1 MKLKKIIIMALC
13 LSLVMTCGVFLAAC
27 NKGSGEGDGKG
38 GGDTYVPRNSN
49 QWFTEAELAKKGLS
63 ALPAPTGLSGDM
75 SSDLYWYNDGYSF
88 DQACPNEDIF
98 YENVEKYFAYFNE
111 KFDGRFGTDKLEKIL
126 TADKG
131 QSCYRL
137 VQETN
142 LDKYYVKNSKRYRFY
157 YVTDTEATQQIFG
170 QNYLK
175 DDAVWLFEVMYDFD
189 TTKNTYMLKIFIE
202 NASKAKNGETINYYR
217 IAEK

>member
-27 NKGSGEGDGKG
+27 NKGGGEG

-75 SSDLYWYNDGYSF
+75 NSYLYWYNDGYSF
-88 DQACPNEDIF
+88 SQACPDEDTF
-98 YENVEKYFAYFNE
+98 TQNAEAYLNYFKSKY
-111 KFDGRFGTDKLEKIL
+111 DGRFGTDDLEKIL
-126 TADKG
+126 TADDG

-175 DDAVWLFEVMYDFD
+175 DDAVWQFEVLYDFD
-189 TTKNTYMLKIFIE
+189 TNKNTYMLKIFIE
-202 NASKAKNGETINYYR
+202 IAGKNKSGKTINYYR
-217 IAEK
+217 LAEK

>member
-27 NKGSGEGDGKG
+27 NKGGGEG

-75 SSDLYWYNDGYSF
+75 SSDLYWFNDGYSF
-88 DQACPNEDIF
+88 HQACPNEDIF

-111 KFDGRFGTDKLEKIL
+111 KFDGRFGVADFYSHTTDYSESYYKIKKTTTL
-126 TADKG
+126 SD
-131 QSCYRL
+131 YF
-137 VQETN
+137 
-142 LDKYYVKNSKRYRFY
+142 SKKPPTYTFY
-157 YVTDTEATQQIFG
+157 YVTDTTLEDGYFKA
-170 QNYLK
+170 
-175 DDAVWLFEVMYDFD
+175 DAVWTFEIMLDD
-189 TTKNTYMLKIFIE
+189 GKLKIFIE
-202 NASKAKNGETINYYR
+202 NAGKTRNGASTNYYKM
-217 IAEK
+217 A

>member
-27 NKGSGEGDGKG
+27 NKGGGEG

-63 ALPAPTGLSGDM
+63 ALPAPTGLTGNMNSY
-75 SSDLYWYNDGYSF
+75 LYWYNDGYSF

-98 YENVEKYFAYFNE
+98 YENVEKYFTYFKKNY
-111 KFDGRFGTDKLEKIL
+111 DGRFGTDDLEKTL

-170 QNYLK
+170 QYYLK
-175 DDAVWLFEVMYDFD
+175 DNAVWLFEVMYDFD
-189 TTKNTYMLKIFIE
+189 TTKNTYVLKIFIE
-202 NASKAKNGETINYYR
+202 NAGKAKNGETINYYR

>member
-27 NKGSGEGDGKG
+27 NKGGGNGDNNKTQIRD
-38 GGDTYVPRNSN
+38 DTK
-49 QWFTEAELAKKGLS
+49 WFSEEELAKKGLS
-63 ALPAPTGLSGDM
+63 ALPAPTGLTGTM
-75 SSDLYWYNDGYSF
+75 NTYLNWYNDGYSF
-88 DQACPNEDIF
+88 HQACPDEDTF
-98 YENVEKYFAYFNE
+98 TQNVETYFNYF
-111 KFDGRFGTDKLEKIL
+111 KSKYDGRFGTDKLEKIL
-126 TADKG
+126 TADDG

-189 TTKNTYMLKIFIE
+189 TTKNTYVLKIFIE
-202 NASKAKNGETINYYR
+202 NAGKTKNGKTINYYR
-217 IAEK
+217 LAEK

>member
-1 MKLKKIIIMALC
+1 MALC

-27 NKGSGEGDGKG
+27 NKGGDN
-38 GGDTYVPRNSN
+38 GDNNKTQIRDDTK
-49 QWFTEAELAKKGLS
+49 WFSEEELAKKGLS
-63 ALPAPTGLSGDM
+63 ALPAPTGLSGNM
-75 SSDLYWYNDGYSF
+75 STYLHWYNDGYSF
-88 DQACPNEDIF
+88 HQACPDEDTF
-98 YENVEKYFAYFNE
+98 TQNVETYFNYF
-111 KFDGRFGTDKLEKIL
+111 KSKYDGRFGTDKLEKIL

-175 DDAVWLFEVMYDFD
+175 DDAVWLFDVLYDFD

-202 NASKAKNGETINYYR
+202 NAGKAKNGETINYYR

>member
-27 NKGSGEGDGKG
+27 NKGGGEG

-88 DQACPNEDIF
+88 HQACPDEDTF
-98 YENVEKYFAYFNE
+98 TQNAETYFNYF
-111 KFDGRFGTDKLEKIL
+111 KSKYNGRFGAIDTRSYKFSPSTNEYYYNIL
-126 TADKG
+126 QKADLSDYFSDNPSSLYK
-131 QSCYRL
+131 
-137 VQETN
+137 
-142 LDKYYVKNSKRYRFY
+142 FY
-157 YVTDTEATQQIFG
+157 YVTDKTLEDG
-170 QNYLK
+170 YLK
-175 DDAVWLFEVMYDFD
+175 ADAVWTFEIRYEFD
-189 TTKNTYMLKIFIE
+189 TTKNTYLFKIFIE
-202 NASKAKNGETINYYR
+202 NARKSPNGVYTNYYKM
-217 IAEK
+217 A

>member
-27 NKGSGEGDGKG
+27 NKGGGE

-88 DQACPNEDIF
+88 HQACPDEDKF
-98 YENVEKYFAYFNE
+98 TQNAEAYLNYFKSKY
-111 KFDGRFGTDKLEKIL
+111 DGRFGAINAYSLEKYSPSTNEYYYNIL
-126 TADKG
+126 KKTDLADYF
-131 QSCYRL
+131 SDNPCPTY
-137 VQETN
+137 T
-142 LDKYYVKNSKRYRFY
+142 FY
-157 YVTDTEATQQIFG
+157 YVTDTTLEDGYFKA
-170 QNYLK
+170 
-175 DDAVWLFEVMYDFD
+175 DAVWTFD
-189 TTKNTYMLKIFIE
+189 IMFDDGKLKIFIE
-202 NASKAKNGETINYYR
+202 NAGKTRNGVYTNHYR
-217 IAEK
+217 MV

>member
-27 NKGSGEGDGKG
+27 NKGGGNSG

-88 DQACPNEDIF
+88 HQACPDEDTF
-98 YENVEKYFAYFNE
+98 TQNAETYLNYFKSKY
-111 KFDGRFGTDKLEKIL
+111 DGRFGAINAYSLEKYSPSTNEYYYNIL
-126 TADKG
+126 KKTDLADYF
-131 QSCYRL
+131 SDNPCPTY
-137 VQETN
+137 T
-142 LDKYYVKNSKRYRFY
+142 FY
-157 YVTDTEATQQIFG
+157 YVTDTTLEDGYFKA
-170 QNYLK
+170 
-175 DDAVWLFEVMYDFD
+175 DAVWTFD
-189 TTKNTYMLKIFIE
+189 IMFDDGKLKIFIE
-202 NASKAKNGETINYYR
+202 NAGKTRNGVYTNHYR
-217 IAEK
+217 MV